1 MQEKLLMNQRMSMS
15 PRSNKST
22 GKTRKEKQKLN
33 FNEYLGPLKS
43 HDAGRDQRKAILKA
57 FNETNPYPKT
67 DTPTHPTELPP
78 RNSTCQK
85 PHKRPPAARKRDAE
99 SLADSIKGNFTMS
112 NFRLLGQP
120 SPAPPNNFSSPVNGR
135 RSKHQNFSVDVNQ
148 IPREADG
155 SSTTGIAGFKEKFQ
169 TYARRKG
176 IDTAIQPNDP
186 SEGSRSPGKRRPTF
200 SKLHDWA
207 DTNKSKIPGR
217 KRMHKYNLSTLGP
230 MTSRNLNGETFYHES
245 ATAIPEKARTSK
257 SQGPNID
264 FNNSLMQTGQYNE
277 DSMLTNSQYY
287 QATN

>member
-15 PRSNKST
+15 PRSNKSI

-43 HDAGRDQRKAILKA
+43 DDTGREKRKAILKA
-57 FNETNPYPKT
+57 FNETNPYPRT
-67 DTPTHPTELPP
+67 DTPTHPTELTP
-78 RNSTCQK
+78 RNSICQK
-85 PHKRPPAARKRDAE
+85 PHQKPHAFGKRDAE

-112 NFRLLGQP
+112 NVRLLTQP
-120 SPAPPNNFSSPVNGR
+120 SPTPPNNFSSPVNGR
-135 RSKHQNFSVDVNQ
+135 RSKHQYFSVDVNH

-155 SSTTGIAGFKEKFQ
+155 SSTTGIAGFNDKFQ
-169 TYARRKG
+169 SYARRKG

-186 SEGSRSPGKRRPTF
+186 NEGSESPGKRRPTF
-200 SKLHDWA
+200 NKLRDWA
-207 DTNKSKIPGR
+207 DTNKSKNPGR
-217 KRMHKYNLSTLGP
+217 KRMLKYNLSTLGP
-230 MTSRNLNGETFYHES
+230 MTTRNPNVETFYHES
-245 ATAIPEKARTSK
+245 ATGSPEKARTSK